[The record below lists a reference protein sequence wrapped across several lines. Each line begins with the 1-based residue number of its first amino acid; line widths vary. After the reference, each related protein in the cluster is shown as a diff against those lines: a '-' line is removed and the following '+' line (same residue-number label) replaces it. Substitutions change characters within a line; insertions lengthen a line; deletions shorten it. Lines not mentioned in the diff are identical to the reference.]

1 MKLYTKPGACSL
13 ADHILL
19 RWSGLPFELE
29 VVDAERMKSPAYLK
43 LNPAGAVPV
52 LTVDDWVLTQNAAIL
67 GYIADTAPLS
77 GLGGDGSARGRA
89 EIARW
94 IAFVNADLHPAFKP
108 IFGATAYL
116 GDEKFIA
123 LSKQDALT
131 KLRGLYERV
140 DAQLRDR
147 HWLAGDRSGADAYL
161 FVTLRWARKLGV
173 DLSGLDALDAFFA
186 RMSADPDVQAALQAE
201 GLS

>member
-13 ADHILL
+13 ADHIVL

-29 VVDAERMKSPAYLK
+29 VMDAERMKSPAYLK

-77 GLGGDGSARGRA
+77 GLGGDGTARGRA

-94 IAFVNADLHPAFKP
+94 IAFINADLHPAFKP

-116 GDEKFIA
+116 GEEKYID
-123 LSKQDALT
+123 LSKQDALK
-131 KLRGLYERV
+131 KLRGLFERV
-140 DAQLRDR
+140 DARLRE
-147 HWLAGDRSGADAYL
+147 HAWLAGERSGADAYL
-161 FVTLRWARKLGV
+161 FVTLRWARKVGV

-186 RMSADPDVQAALQAE
+186 RMSQDADVQAALKAE
-201 GLS
+201 GLA

>member
-1 MKLYTKPGACSL
+1 MFCL

-140 DAQLRDR
+140 DAHLRDR
-147 HWLAGDRSGADAYL
+147 HWLAGDRSGADCYL

-173 DLSGLDALDAFFA
+173 DLSGLDGVGCIFRAHA
-186 RMSADPDVQAALQAE
+186 RRRRRAGRLAGRRPFLR
-201 GLS
+201 

>member
-13 ADHILL
+13 ADHIVL

-29 VVDAERMKSPAYLK
+29 VMDAERMKSPAYLK

-116 GDEKFIA
+116 GDEKYID
-123 LSKQDALT
+123 LSKQDALK

-140 DAQLRDR
+140 DARLRD
-147 HWLAGDRSGADAYL
+147 HAWLAGKRSGADAYL
-161 FVTLRWARKLGV
+161 FVTLRWAQRVGV
-173 DLSGLDALDAFFA
+173 DLSGLDGLAAFFT
-186 RMSADPDVQAALQAE
+186 RMSEDADVQAALKAE
-201 GLS
+201 GLG

>member
-29 VVDAERMKSPAYLK
+29 VMDAERMKSPAYLQ

-52 LTVDDWVLTQNAAIL
+52 LTVGDWVLTQNAAIL

-77 GLGGDGSARGRA
+77 GLGGDGTARGRA

-94 IAFVNADLHPAFKP
+94 IAFVNADLHPTFKP
-108 IFGATAYL
+108 IFGSTAYL
-116 GDEKFIA
+116 GDDTLIE
-123 LSKQDALT
+123 LSKQDART
-131 KLRGLYERV
+131 KLRALFERV
-140 DAQLRDR
+140 DAQLRKHD
-147 HWLAGDRSGADAYL
+147 WLAGERSGADAYL
-161 FVTLRWARKLGV
+161 FVTVRWAQKVGV
-173 DLSGLDALDAFFA
+173 DLSGLDGVAKFFQ
-186 RMSADPDVQAALQAE
+186 RMSADADVQAALKAE
-201 GLS
+201 GLA